1 MSAIKEEQKDA
12 GMCNMWWG
20 KKKEEEE
27 KRDTISVIN

>member
-12 GMCNMWWG
+12 GMCNKWWG